1 MEIQKIKIEKISASP
16 LNPRKTFDEVAIEEL
31 AANIEK
37 QGLLQ
42 PITVRPTSEA
52 PYLDE
57 DTGEVINV
65 KDTYEI
71 VCGERRFRALQ
82 RLKAKE
88 DEANIAKIKA
98 HRKKNR
104 VVSNNLLHCQRD
116 DR

>member
-71 VCGERRFRALQ
+71 VCGATME
-82 RLKAKE
+82 LKE
-88 DEANIAKIKA
+88 GLTVTSMPSVNMG
-98 HRKKNR
+98 
-104 VVSNNLLHCQRD
+104 ST
-116 DR
+116 